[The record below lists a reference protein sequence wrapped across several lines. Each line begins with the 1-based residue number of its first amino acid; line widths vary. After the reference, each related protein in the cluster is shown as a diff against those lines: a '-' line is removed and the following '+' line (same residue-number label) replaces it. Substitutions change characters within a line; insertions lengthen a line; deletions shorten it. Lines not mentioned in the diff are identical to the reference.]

1 MMRRVLLVVFVATL
15 GTVVAA
21 CGDDEE
27 AAPPFGSD
35 IIKRVEVATRGG
47 DFRGAI
53 DATLSPDGATVYFT
67 ATSSRG
73 PGVFRVPASGGD
85 AVPVVAGPPFRT
97 PVGIAVSTDGA
108 RLFVAD
114 TEAGSVFAVPV
125 TGGSPTPVP
134 GTEAT
139 APRGVEVGRHGGQDV
154 LYLTGRDGVFKLPL
168 DGTGSP
174 TTVLR
179 GSPLVSPDAVT
190 ATRADVV
197 YVTDRGS
204 PGGSGAV
211 YRVAGSSA
219 EKLADLRAPDL
230 AGVTLTLDE
239 SVLLV
244 SALSAKGTDQ
254 VLVIDLATG
263 RTGIFDDTIGENR
276 RGGGLHRAHDANV
289 FAWADLAAGPDRE
302 SRVYV
307 LRP

>member
-1 MMRRVLLVVFVATL
+1 
-15 GTVVAA
+15 
-21 CGDDEE
+21 
-27 AAPPFGSD
+27 
-35 IIKRVEVATRGG
+35 
-47 DFRGAI
+47 
-53 DATLSPDGATVYFT
+53 
-67 ATSSRG
+67 
-73 PGVFRVPASGGD
+73 
-85 AVPVVAGPPFRT
+85 
-97 PVGIAVSTDGA
+97 
-108 RLFVAD
+108 
-114 TEAGSVFAVPV
+114 
-125 TGGSPTPVP
+125 
-134 GTEAT
+134 
-139 APRGVEVGRHGGQDV
+139 
-154 LYLTGRDGVFKLPL
+154 
-168 DGTGSP
+168 
-174 TTVLR
+174 
-179 GSPLVSPDAVT
+179 
-190 ATRADVV
+190 VV